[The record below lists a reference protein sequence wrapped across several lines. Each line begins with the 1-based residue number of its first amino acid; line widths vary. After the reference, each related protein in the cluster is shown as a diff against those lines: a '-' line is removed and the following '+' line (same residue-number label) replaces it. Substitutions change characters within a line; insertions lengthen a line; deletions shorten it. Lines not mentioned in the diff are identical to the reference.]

1 MPRSTLILTALL
13 AGATAAVLPAQSRP
27 APELGLFGRYT
38 HYSGDI
44 GLDDAFGFGA
54 RAGYYLSPVLSV
66 EGDGSYSTSNAGALD
81 ISHLPVHLRALLN
94 LPFSDRLSVFL
105 GTGPVLDLY
114 GKDYSLANL
123 GLGTTLG
130 ARIGITPQFM
140 VRVGGTWDWVFVTQK
155 GTPGYGNPGIDF
167 GVSFFPGRPG
177 GPSASGDEDG
187 DGVPNGADA
196 CPGTPPGSTVDARG
210 CVKRADSDNDGVIDI
225 NDICPGTPAGAK
237 VDANGC
243 SGTEPKANPR

>member
-1 MPRSTLILTALL
+1 MLAALL
-13 AGATAAVLPAQSRP
+13 TGGAAVTLGAQARP
-27 APELGLFGRYT
+27 APELGLFGRFT

-44 GLDDAFGFGA
+44 ALEDAFGFGA

-66 EGDGSYSTSNAGALD
+66 EGDASYSTSNAGVLD
-81 ISHLPVHLRALLN
+81 VSHLPVHLRALLN
-94 LPFSDRLSVFL
+94 LPFSDRWSAFL

-130 ARIGITPQFM
+130 LRLGITPQLM
-140 VRVGGTWDWVFVTQK
+140 ARVGGTWDWVLVTQK
-155 GTPGYGNPGIDF
+155 DTPSYGNLGFDF
-167 GVSFFPGRPG
+167 GISFFPGRAG
-177 GPSASGDEDG
+177 GPAASGDEDE

-196 CPGTPPGSTVDARG
+196 CPGTPPRSAVDARG

-243 SGTEPKANPR
+243 SGSEPKPNPR